1 MQIVNS
7 VTLQNRY
14 NGEPTGPS
22 LDLNPGSVAG
32 LIFTGIPLIIL
43 ESNNDLYAMEK
54 KVFTRKHPVFLCEPY
69 ATELSLHL
77 TFKKPIKTQQ
87 EFRAIA
93 LRLKGF
99 LREKGVFQNV
109 IDEVLVMSFDHEK
122 WYQKYWREN
131 ITL

>member
-22 LDLNPGSVAG
+22 LDLYPGSVAG
-32 LIFTGIPLIIL
+32 LVFTGIPLMIL
-43 ESNNDLYAMEK
+43 ESNNDLYAMER

-69 ATELSLHL
+69 TTELSLHL

-87 EFRAIA
+87 ELTAIA

-99 LREKGVFQNV
+99 LRQKGVFQNV
-109 IDEVLVMSFDHEK
+109 IDEVLVMSYGQDK
-122 WYQKYWREN
+122 WYRRYSSE
-131 ITL
+131 